1 MIGGKIAKNVRPSAE
16 SPTGLLRTN
25 AAVASGAQ
33 GPKAT
38 NAIEVASS
46 RLRADGAEIETA
58 DRNSPHGNQ
67 ISTN

>member
-33 GPKAT
+33 GPKLRTLSRSHRPVFAPMVPRLKQPTGIRRMAT
-38 NAIEVASS
+38 
-46 RLRADGAEIETA
+46 RFRQ
-58 DRNSPHGNQ
+58 H
-67 ISTN
+67 